1 MKLEIFPIFWFPLLT
16 MRVVPIGLP
25 QCAGGPSGILVR
37 KLTSIK
43 SIPNLKID
51 WFSFMCNTLDPENT
65 FRQEAFDGFYPIV
78 IRSLQKTPGTLPRDQ
93 IINRNSNLD
102 LISPLIKRVDV
113 WPFVLLWGHQIKLE
127 MLASEEVALFSLKSR
142 SEFSPRHFGDVEEF

>member
-1 MKLEIFPIFWFPLLT
+1 
-16 MRVVPIGLP
+16 
-25 QCAGGPSGILVR
+25 
-37 KLTSIK
+37 
-43 SIPNLKID
+43 
-51 WFSFMCNTLDPENT
+51 MCNTLDPENT

-113 WPFVLLWGHQIKLE
+113 
-127 MLASEEVALFSLKSR
+127 
-142 SEFSPRHFGDVEEF
+142 